1 MIAHRFRRVRAA
13 GFIALSIALAPPIP
27 ATSPSVAEAANVSTK
42 ETSLQRIQRSVA
54 RIDQEAKTPEGE
66 AQVLKRLSAQFR
78 VAEDSLRANHEAWAL
93 GYGEV
98 AMVYGFARAARRQ
111 SATLPQQIVDMRRSG
126 SDWKEIAKQFGV
138 SIDAVA
144 TRVRRNE
151 SPRRTR

>member
-1 MIAHRFRRVRAA
+1 MIAHQFRRARAA
-13 GFIALSIALAPPIP
+13 GFIALSIALAPPIQT
-27 ATSPSVAEAANVSTK
+27 ANPSVAQAANVSTK

-78 VAEDSLRANHEAWAL
+78 VPEDTLRANHEGWAL

-111 SATLPQQIVDMRRSG
+111 STTLPQQIVDMRRSG
-126 SDWKEIAKQFGV
+126 SDWKEIAKQFRV

-151 SPRRTR
+151 LPRRTR